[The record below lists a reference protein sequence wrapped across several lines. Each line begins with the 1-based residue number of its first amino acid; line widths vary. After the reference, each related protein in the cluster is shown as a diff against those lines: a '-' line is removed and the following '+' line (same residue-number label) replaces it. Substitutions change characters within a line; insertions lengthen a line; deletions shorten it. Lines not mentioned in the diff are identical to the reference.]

1 MTREEAIQTIDILL
15 GTEKAAYKGLIPRE
29 NSLHITEIEA
39 LDMLLKEALQER
51 PKGRW
56 EQFMIF
62 EHIKRC
68 SECGCSVSGKPNFCP
83 KCGADMRESE

>member
-1 MTREEAIQTIDILL
+1 MEQKAIKFFKDLISETERVLADRPEKLREYETVLSYYHTAI
-15 GTEKAAYKGLIPRE
+15 K
-29 NSLHITEIEA
+29 
-39 LDMLLKEALQER
+39 ALQER

-68 SECGCSVSGKPNFCP
+68 SECGCTVSGKPNFCP